1 MMRAALQVQLDHRA
15 QFLFVCRFRLLS
27 AALKIFRSFLKTD
40 GGGVSGRVH
49 SGMLVVKTNP
59 TMQGVVLHQ

>member
-1 MMRAALQVQLDHRA
+1 MMHTALRVQLDHRA
-15 QFLFVCRFRLLS
+15 QFLFSCRFRLLS
-27 AALKIFRSFLKTD
+27 DALKSFRSFSKTD